1 MDDNFR
7 RKYTN
12 TIHHLRSNYAPVK
25 RSLLIIK
32 GQILLRDK
40 KIRKVII
47 YKNINNKFMENIRYF
62 RENFNKEINN
72 LVLNSNL
79 YCDRA
84 SPYNFFLE
92 RNIY

>member
-1 MDDNFR
+1 MVSNIITVMDDNFR

-25 RSLLIIK
+25 GVFLLIIK

-47 YKNINNKFMENIRYF
+47 YKNINNKFM
-62 RENFNKEINN
+62 
-72 LVLNSNL
+72 
-79 YCDRA
+79 
-84 SPYNFFLE
+84 
-92 RNIY
+92 